1 MMPRT
6 AAQPLTRPMVPLR
19 KTLYRMCL
27 FGGLCGLL
35 LSPLTLP
42 AAFAKST
49 PAPAINNKTS
59 ASIKAT
65 VAKPTKKEAPPVINA
80 ETKQAIEQAAQK
92 LSPDSRIA
100 LNHLSEALHL
110 EDRAVYN
117 ELRDDEELSITDI
130 GMLWEAAV
138 ERSGTIRYAIE
149 KLSRKDA
156 TGKPVDNDSFTRRV
170 VQNMVHLGGVAGTM
184 WTGTPAGLI
193 GSNMVQDL
201 ISGNPQDSALSRVTD
216 ADMVIL
222 AKEVEALQSQLIEKY
237 YTYRQAQERLSMA
250 REASATIGKYYDH
263 AQKNATT
270 NDALQ
275 PLMLSMLDTTTQEEQ
290 NALQAY
296 NSTRSALSLMVGLDA
311 IAALDQSHSKTSS
324 NITGN

>member
-1 MMPRT
+1 MICGKTQSLARPI
-6 AAQPLTRPMVPLR
+6 APLLR
-19 KTLYRMCL
+19 KTLYTL
-27 FGGLCGLL
+27 GLYGLL
-35 LSPLTLP
+35 LSHLALP
-42 AAFAKST
+42 AAFAKNT
-49 PAPAINNKTS
+49 PAPATSNK
-59 ASIKAT
+59 ASTNTKT
-65 VAKPTKKEAPPVINA
+65 TPAKTAKKEAPPVISE
-80 ETKQAIEQAAQK
+80 ETRQAIEQAAQK
-92 LSPDSRIA
+92 LNPDSRIA
-100 LNHLSEALHL
+100 LNHLSDALHL

-156 TGKPVDNDSFTRRV
+156 TGKPVDNDSFTKRV

-237 YTYRQAQERLSMA
+237 YTYRHAEERLSMA

-263 AQKNATT
+263 AQKNATSNGNPNGA

-290 NALQAY
+290 NALQTY
-296 NSTRSALSLMVGLDA
+296 NSTRSALSLMVGPDA
-311 IAALDQSHSKTSS
+311 IAALDQSHSVSK
-324 NITGN
+324 